1 MANQLKRR
9 FETIA
14 KGEQRLG
21 FDPLNNEKDRLN
33 YIRPDEILLD
43 PNQPRKDLGDLE
55 DLKSSIAEHGILQP
69 IIVAPV
75 DETQYRLIAGERRFS
90 AAKALGLA
98 TVPAIVRTIAN
109 HRRLEVQ
116 LIENL
121 HRKDLTPLEEANAFS
136 RLIEEFNLTQE
147 QVAQRM
153 GKTQASISQML
164 RVLDLPDAVLEE
176 YKTSYNSVR
185 PVSKSVLLEIARQ
198 ETPEQQV
205 ALWEQASRGEL
216 TVKEARRA
224 RVTANADTSGTM
236 GRVREAETAKKSS
249 IYRHKIQTP
258 TATVILE
265 FPQEPNVAE
274 MVMALKAALF
284 SLQKKH

>member
-14 KGEQRLG
+14 KGETRLG
-21 FDPLNNEKDRLN
+21 FDPLNNDKDRLA
-33 YIRPDEILLD
+33 YLRPEEILLD
-43 PNQPRKDLGDLE
+43 PDQPRKELGDIE

-69 IIVAPV
+69 LIVAPV
-75 DETQYRLIAGERRFS
+75 DETHYRLIAGERRFS
-90 AAKALGLA
+90 AAKALGLT
-98 TVPAIVRTIAN
+98 TVPAIVRTIDD

-121 HRKDLTPLEEANAFS
+121 HRKDLTPFEEANAFS
-136 RLIEEFNLTQE
+136 RLMGEFNLTQE
-147 QVAQRM
+147 QVAYRM
-153 GKTQASISQML
+153 GKTQAAISQIL
-164 RVLDLPDAVLEE
+164 RVLDLPDAILED
-176 YKTSYNSVR
+176 YKTSYNSTR

-216 TVKEARRA
+216 TVQQARKARSKPATEALDGTA
-224 RVTANADTSGTM
+224 RVGDSTS
-236 GRVREAETAKKSS
+236 AKKSAA
-249 IYRHKIQTP
+249 YRHKIQTA

-265 FPQEPNVAE
+265 FPKEASVQE
-274 MVMALKAALF
+274 MVTALKAALA
-284 SLQKKH
+284 SLQKK

>member
-14 KGEQRLG
+14 KGETRLG
-21 FDPLNNEKDRLN
+21 FDPLNNDKDRLA
-33 YIRPDEILLD
+33 YLRPDEILLD
-43 PNQPRKDLGDLE
+43 PDQPRKELGDLE

-69 IIVAPV
+69 LIVAPV
-75 DETQYRLIAGERRFS
+75 DETHYRLIAGERRFS
-90 AAKALGLA
+90 AARALGLT
-98 TVPAIVRTIAN
+98 TVPAIVRTIDD

-121 HRKDLTPLEEANAFS
+121 HRKDLTPFEEAGAFM
-136 RLIEEFNLTQE
+136 RLIEEFSLTQE

-153 GKTQASISQML
+153 GKTQAAISQIL
-164 RVLDLPDAVLEE
+164 RVLDLPDVILEE
-176 YKTSYNSVR
+176 YKTSYNSAR

-198 ETPEQQV
+198 DTPAQQV

-216 TVKEARRA
+216 TVQKARKA
-224 RVTANADTSGTM
+224 RSKPGVETVDDA
-236 GRVREAETAKKSS
+236 GREDGAGKIKPPAAH
-249 IYRHKIQTP
+249 RHAIQTP

-265 FPQEPNVAE
+265 FPKEPSVAE
-274 MVMALKAALF
+274 MIVALKAALT
-284 SLQKKH
+284 SLQKK

>member
-21 FDPLNNEKDRLN
+21 FDPLNNEMDRLA
-33 YIRPDEILLD
+33 YLRPDEILLD
-43 PNQPRKDLGDLE
+43 PDQPRKDLGDLE

-75 DETQYRLIAGERRFS
+75 DEAHYRLIAGERRFS
-90 AAKALGLA
+90 AAKALGLT
-98 TVPAIVRTIAN
+98 TVPAIVRTIAD

-121 HRKDLTPLEEANAFS
+121 HRKDLSPVEEANAFS
-136 RLIEEFNLTQE
+136 RLIVEFSLTQE

-153 GKTQASISQML
+153 GKTQAAISQML
-164 RVLDLPDAVLEE
+164 RVLDLPATVLEE
-176 YKTSYNSVR
+176 YKTSYNSAR

-216 TVKEARRA
+216 TVKEARKA
-224 RVTANADTSGTM
+224 RVKPDADASRAAG
-236 GRVREAETAKKSS
+236 GVGDPGPAKKSTP
-249 IYRHKIQTP
+249 YRHKIQT
-258 TATVILE
+258 ASAAVILE
-265 FPQEPNVAE
+265 FPQEPSVAE
-274 MVMALKAALF
+274 MVVALKAALT
-284 SLQKKH
+284 SLNGK